1 MAYFEPNLRHA
12 KPSRFFGHPN
22 FNLIGFCYGL
32 RRIGI
37 VKLKLTCICN
47 YCSYNQTVST
57 PSPANPK
64 GCTNLQL
71 RQLMRRVAQH
81 YDQEVGKTGLKGTQ
95 YSLLSFV
102 DRLSPIRPLD
112 LAQALKLESSTLT
125 RNLKPLIAQ
134 GWIMLGAGADGRS
147 RLLTI
152 TPAGHAKR
160 SDAQRHWK
168 VAQNNLNQ
176 ILGLERVA
184 ALHGLIQESLQLLSP
199 AEPEEATEST
209 HG

>member
-1 MAYFEPNLRHA
+1 MSIPSSA
-12 KPSRFFGHPN
+12 KP
-22 FNLIGFCYGL
+22 L
-32 RRIGI
+32 
-37 VKLKLTCICN
+37 
-47 YCSYNQTVST
+47 
-57 PSPANPK
+57 

-81 YDQEVGKTGLKGTQ
+81 YDLEVGKTGLKGTQ

-102 DRLSPIRPLD
+102 DRLSPVRPLD
-112 LAQALKLESSTLT
+112 LAQALKVESSTLT

-134 GWIMLGAGADGRS
+134 GWISLGAGADGRS

-152 TPAGHAKR
+152 TPTGHAKR
-160 SDAQRHWK
+160 TDAQRHWK
-168 VAQNNLNQ
+168 VAQNKLHQ
-176 ILGLERVA
+176 TLGLERVV

-199 AEPEEATEST
+199 AEREEETEGT